1 MTGID
6 LYMQHYPLNDT
17 DMKPGRRSH
26 FGHVA
31 TLDDVPLKV
40 MDTSHKY
47 WRLAFLRP
55 RLSREDSGR
64 VDGYAVYVRS
74 VSDPDN
80 DD

>member
-6 LYMQHYPLNDT
+6 LYMQHYPRNDP
-17 DMKPGRRSH
+17 DAKPGRRSH

-47 WRLAFLRP
+47 WVLAYQ
-55 RLSREDSGR
+55 DQI
-64 VDGYAVYVRS
+64 DGYAIYVRS